1 MAGLSHPASQWS
13 SWGSPQAATSQ
24 SSNTLLPLQTVLSAV
39 SWLVFSDTIM
49 FWLLEAR
56 YCLEVISD
64 LGISNGHTFHALQS
78 SAVAPDWK
86 EGSS

>member
-13 SWGSPQAATSQ
+13 HWDSHQAVASQ
-24 SSNTLLPLQTVLSAV
+24 SSNTLLPLQAVLCAA
-39 SWLVFSDTIM
+39 SWLLFSDPVV

-56 YCLEVISD
+56 CCLEVFSD

-78 SAVAPDWK
+78 SAVAPGWK